1 MVFAMDVRFR
11 HSFHEIES
19 LDIPNVLFPSQC
31 RKLYQVIGIGI
42 QEEFRNPY
50 VIIKEQHG
58 SVTFRLP
65 EELSTWV
72 QNKLLLVKRGPVCF
86 HTAFQLAMRSFVPF
100 FDLGYKKNSLS
111 G

>member
-19 LDIPNVLFPSQC
+19 LDIPNILFPSQC

-72 QNKLLLVKRGPVCF
+72 QNKFYWRFLLLKAKFISGIADV
-86 HTAFQLAMRSFVPF
+86 QNFV
-100 FDLGYKKNSLS
+100 
-111 G
+111 

>member
-19 LDIPNVLFPSQC
+19 LDIPNILFPSQC

-72 QNKLLLVKRGPVCF
+72 QNKLLLVKGASLFPYCISVSHAKFC
-86 HTAFQLAMRSFVPF
+86 AI
-100 FDLGYKKNSLS
+100 FDLGYKRIVCQVR
-111 G
+111 

>member
-19 LDIPNVLFPSQC
+19 LDIPNILFPSQC

-58 SVTFRLP
+58 PLHSDYQKNYQHGCRTNYYLLKGASLFPYCISVSHAKF
-65 EELSTWV
+65 
-72 QNKLLLVKRGPVCF
+72 CAIF
-86 HTAFQLAMRSFVPF
+86 
-100 FDLGYKKNSLS
+100 
-111 G
+111 

>member
-19 LDIPNVLFPSQC
+19 LDIPNILFQC

-72 QNKLLLVKRGPVCF
+72 QNKLLLVKGASLFPYCISVSHAKFLPFLISDIKRIVC
-86 HTAFQLAMRSFVPF
+86 QVR
-100 FDLGYKKNSLS
+100 
-111 G
+111 

>member
-1 MVFAMDVRFR
+1 MQ
-11 HSFHEIES
+11 EIVS
-19 LDIPNVLFPSQC
+19 SDWN
-31 RKLYQVIGIGI
+31 R
-42 QEEFRNPY
+42 EFRNPY

-58 SVTFRLP
+58 SVIFRLP

-72 QNKLLLVKRGPVCF
+72 QNKLLLVKGGPVCF

>member
-1 MVFAMDVRFR
+1 MVFAMDVRFC

-19 LDIPNVLFPSQC
+19 LDIPNILFPSQC

-58 SVTFRLP
+58 CRTNYYLLKGASLFPYCISVSHAKF
-65 EELSTWV
+65 
-72 QNKLLLVKRGPVCF
+72 CAIF
-86 HTAFQLAMRSFVPF
+86 
-100 FDLGYKKNSLS
+100 
-111 G
+111 